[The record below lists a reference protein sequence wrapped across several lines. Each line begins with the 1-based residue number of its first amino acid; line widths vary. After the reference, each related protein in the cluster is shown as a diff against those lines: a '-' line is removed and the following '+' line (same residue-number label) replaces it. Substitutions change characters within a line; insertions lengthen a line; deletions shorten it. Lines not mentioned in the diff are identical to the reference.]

1 MKRGIFLGVGL
12 ALLIIGSAS
21 ALFTGY
27 IVVNSVAKPTEF
39 QPAKAG
45 FGNNLEPIE
54 MGSIMVAI
62 IGYGLFIHGLVNKEE
77 ITASSKSHR

>member
-12 ALLIIGSAS
+12 ALLILGSGS

-45 FGNNLEPIE
+45 WGNNLEPVEI
-54 MGSIMVAI
+54 GSILVAI
-62 IGYGLFIHGLVNKEE
+62 IGFAIFTHGLVNKEE
-77 ITASSKSHR
+77 IMASKSHR

>member
-12 ALLIIGSAS
+12 ALLILGSGS

-45 FGNNLEPIE
+45 WGNNMEPVEI
-54 MGSIMVAI
+54 GSILVAI
-62 IGYGLFIHGLVNKEE
+62 IGYAIFIHGLVNKEE
-77 ITASSKSHR
+77 ITASKSHR